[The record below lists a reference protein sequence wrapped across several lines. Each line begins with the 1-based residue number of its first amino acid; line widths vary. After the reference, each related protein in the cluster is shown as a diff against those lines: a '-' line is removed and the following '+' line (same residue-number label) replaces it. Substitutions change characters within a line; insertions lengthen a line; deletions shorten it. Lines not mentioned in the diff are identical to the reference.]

1 MMAFIVI
8 ISAMIRTQISI
19 TEEQAERLR
28 ILARARN
35 VSQASLM
42 RQALEVLLAEDDLS
56 QRVRRARRP
65 VGVYRS
71 GHSRTAVHHDEALD
85 DAFSV

>member
-1 MMAFIVI
+1 
-8 ISAMIRTQISI
+8 MIRTQISI

-28 ILARARN
+28 ILATARN

-56 QRVRRARRP
+56 ERVRRARRP
-65 VGVYRS
+65 VGVYQS

-85 DAFSV
+85 DAFSA

>member
-1 MMAFIVI
+1 
-8 ISAMIRTQISI
+8 MIRTQISL
-19 TEEQAERLR
+19 TKEQAERLR
-28 ILARARN
+28 LLARARN

-56 QRVRRARRP
+56 QRVQRARRP

-71 GHSRTAVHHDEALD
+71 GHSRTAVRHDEALD

>member
-1 MMAFIVI
+1 MMAFLVI
-8 ISAMIRTQISI
+8 ISAMFRTQISI

-28 ILARARN
+28 NLARTRN

-56 QRVRRARRP
+56 QRLTRGRRP
-65 VGVYRS
+65 VGAYRS
-71 GHSRTAVHHDEALD
+71 GHSSIAVQHDEALD
-85 DAFSV
+85 DAFSA

>member
-1 MMAFIVI
+1 
-8 ISAMIRTQISI
+8 MIRTQVSI
-19 TEEQAERLR
+19 TEEQAARLR
-28 ILARARN
+28 DLARERN

-42 RQALEVLLAEDDLS
+42 REALEVLLAEDDLS

-65 VGVYRS
+65 VGSYRS
-71 GHSRTAVHHDEALD
+71 GHSRTAVQHDEALD